1 MIDIKLKQ
9 VTKNYGSTKA
19 LKESNLY
26 FTAGIYGIVGPNG
39 AGKSTLLNVMTTILE
54 EDSGVIT
61 YKGKNVKNNE
71 KYRDALG
78 YMPQQQ
84 SIPAHLSVEHFL
96 FYIASLKGLSRQNA
110 KEQIENLLFRLNLT
124 EHKGKLNKN
133 LSGGMRQRV
142 LIAQALLN
150 DPKVLI
156 LDEPTAGL
164 DPIERS
170 KLRDLIVEISSNKII
185 IITSHIISDIEYIAD
200 KIILMKKG
208 SVIKDGTKADLLKN
222 QNVYESLMSEKTF
235 QSFKEQHTIINYT
248 RDKDN
253 YIVRHFEPHINGEKV
268 ASTLEDVYLYELS

>member
-1 MIDIKLKQ
+1 MIDIKLEQ

-19 LKESNLY
+19 LKETTLH
-26 FTAGIYGIVGPNG
+26 FTPGIYGIVGPNG

-54 EDSGVIT
+54 ENSGSIT
-61 YKGKNVKNNE
+61 YNGKDVKTNE

-84 SIPAHLSVEHFL
+84 SIPAHLTVEHFL
-96 FYIASLKGLSRQNA
+96 FYIASLKGLSRQDA
-110 KEQIENLLFRLNLT
+110 KERIENLLLRLNLT
-124 EHKGKLNKN
+124 EHKNKLNKS

-150 DPKVLI
+150 NPKILI

-208 SVIKDGTKADLLKN
+208 SVIKDGTKGNLLRN
-222 QNVYESLMSEKTF
+222 QNVYESLMSEQTF
-235 QSFKEQHTIINYT
+235 QTFKEQYTIVNYT
-248 RDKDN
+248 KGKDN
-253 YIVRHFEPHINGEKV
+253 YIVRHFEEYINGEKV